1 MKHLCDANVFIAV
14 AVEQHI
20 HHPHAALWFESLGD
34 EDTTAFCRATQNSF
48 LRLLTR
54 KIAENYVPQTN
65 RKAWE
70 TYDQLC
76 RDDAVVFAEEAAG
89 LETVWRKLASRDT
102 VSPKVWMDAYLAAFA
117 ISSGLR
123 FVTLDAD
130 FKSFVAQGL
139 DLILL
144 NPGA

>member
-1 MKHLCDANVFIAV
+1 MKHLCDANVFIAI
-14 AVEQHI
+14 AVEQHAN
-20 HHPHAALWFESLGD
+20 HRQAALWFESLGD

-70 TYDQLC
+70 MYDQLC

-89 LETVWRKLASRDT
+89 LETVWRKLAARDT

-117 ISSGLR
+117 MNSGLQLM
-123 FVTLDAD
+123 TLDHD
-130 FKSFVAQGL
+130 FENFEAHGL

-144 NPGA
+144 NP